1 MDTTNFHNWLL
12 LILYLVPLLI
22 VRYVGKNLNLWRDD
36 YDRFGLLFLSLM
48 LFNLGG
54 GTRSFVILVFGIVF
68 NYLMVRLMLQRQGW
82 QAKAIAAAAIAFDI
96 GVLVYFKYLRF
107 FFGIGGNLLPI
118 GISFFTFTMV
128 AFVVDNLS
136 SKKKKKQQ
144 PIGFFDFA
152 NFVAFF
158 PNIVA
163 GPIERKSTL
172 YNQVAGFRFKFSAED
187 LEIALRW
194 LALGLFM
201 KFVLADNI
209 TPFINYKETANA
221 WMVWFS
227 AYLFTLRIYFDFAG
241 YSFMAL
247 GLAKAFGV
255 KLTVNFLA
263 PYTATSIQEFWRR
276 WHISLN
282 NWFRDYV
289 FIPLM
294 GSKKEWAEF
303 YLFITF
309 TLSGLWHGAAWN
321 FVIWGA
327 YHGLLLLILRYTS
340 RSSGILGKRL
350 VMPEFLSWAVTF
362 GCVVFGSLFFME
374 TNFGRLGQK
383 LLTVVTPWAYSLPN
397 ISNVFSSFTA
407 NELLALGFVLV
418 LANAVLLLEHLAV
431 WQKREF
437 AYDLLLSPWVGR
449 VLLGLT
455 LLLAA
460 NTPSPFIYTS
470 F

>member
-1 MDTTNFHNWLL
+1 LDTTNFQNWFL
-12 LILYLVPLLI
+12 LILYLVPLLL
-22 VRYVGKNLNLWRDD
+22 VRYAGKRFNLWRDD
-36 YDRFGLLFLSLM
+36 FDRFGLLFLSLM
-48 LFNLGG
+48 LFFYGSG
-54 GTRSFVILVFGIVF
+54 SRTSFAILIFGIVF
-68 NYLMVRLMLQRQGW
+68 NYLIVRLMQQREGW
-82 QAKAIAAAAIAFDI
+82 QAKAIAGVAIAFDV
-96 GVLVYFKYLRF
+96 GVLVYFKYRGFL
-107 FFGIGGNLLPI
+107 FGIKGGLLPL

-128 AFVVDNLS
+128 AFVVDTLNT
-136 SKKKKKQQ
+136 KKKKQQ
-144 PIGFFDFA
+144 PVGFFDFA
-152 NFVAFF
+152 NFVTFF

-172 YNQVAGFRFKFSAED
+172 YNQLSKFNFKFSAEN
-187 LEIALRW
+187 LEMGLRW

-201 KFVLADNI
+201 KFALADNI
-209 TPFINYKETANA
+209 TPFIKYEEIANA

-241 YSFMAL
+241 YSFMAV
-247 GLAKAFGV
+247 GIAKALGV
-255 KLTVNFLA
+255 KLTLNFLA

-294 GSKKEWAEF
+294 GSKKEWAELF
-303 YLFITF
+303 LFITF

-340 RSSGILGKRL
+340 RSSGFLGKRL
-350 VMPEFLSWAVTF
+350 VMPEFVSWAVTF
-362 GCVVFGSLFFME
+362 GCVVFGGLFFME

-383 LLTVVTPWAYSLPN
+383 LLTLVTPWAYSLQN
-397 ISNVFSSFTA
+397 IGDVFSAFSF
-407 NELLALGFVLV
+407 NELAALGFTLV
-418 LANAVLLLEHLAV
+418 LANAVLFLENLAV
-431 WQKREF
+431 WQKREP
-437 AYDLLLSPWVGR
+437 YDLLLSPWVGR

-460 NTPSPFIYTS
+460 NTPSPFIYTN

>member
-1 MDTTNFHNWLL
+1 
-12 LILYLVPLLI
+12 
-22 VRYVGKNLNLWRDD
+22 
-36 YDRFGLLFLSLM
+36 
-48 LFNLGG
+48 
-54 GTRSFVILVFGIVF
+54 
-68 NYLMVRLMLQRQGW
+68 MLQREGW
-82 QAKAIAAAAIAFDI
+82 QMKAIAAAAIVFDI
-96 GVLVYFKYLRF
+96 AVLGYFKYKGF
-107 FFGIGGNLLPI
+107 FFGIKGGFLPL

-128 AFVVDNLS
+128 AFVVDTLNT
-136 SKKKKKQQ
+136 KKKKQQ
-144 PIGFFDFA
+144 PVGFFDFA

-172 YNQVAGFRFKFSAED
+172 YNQLSKFNFKFSAEN
-187 LEIALRW
+187 LELGLRW

-201 KFVLADNI
+201 KFALADNI
-209 TPFINYKETANA
+209 TPFINYEETANA

-241 YSFMAL
+241 YSFMAV
-247 GLAKAFGV
+247 GIAKAFGV
-255 KLTVNFLA
+255 KLTINFLA

-303 YLFITF
+303 YLFVTF

-340 RSSGILGKRL
+340 RSSGFLGKRL
-350 VMPEFLSWAVTF
+350 VVPEFLSWAITF
-362 GCVVFGSLFFME
+362 GCVVFGCLFFME
-374 TNFGRLGQK
+374 TNFPRLGQK
-383 LLTVVTPWAYSLPN
+383 LLTLVTPWAYSLPN
-397 ISNVFSSFTA
+397 IGNVFSSFTV
-407 NELLALGFVLV
+407 NELIALGFTLV
-418 LANAVLLLEHLAV
+418 LANAVLFLEHLAI
-431 WQKREF
+431 WQKRE

-449 VLLGLT
+449 VLLALT